1 MVSSYTPNKAIQKP
15 ARGDY
20 VDTWDTPVNAD
31 WDIIDKAFGGTTSL
45 NVTSVSGTVALT
57 ATQYQALILNI
68 TGTLTANVTYQV
80 PSTVGGQWI
89 VKNGT
94 TGAYTLTISSGGA
107 GTSVVVPQGYSTVVV
122 SDGTNITRAD
132 TTPVTAA
139 GSNTQIQ
146 YNASGVL
153 GASSNLTFDGV
164 TVNVVGD
171 VTVGNVTLASPSVSG
186 SGTTITVTAAN
197 NLSAGK
203 TVVLAGWTGGTGTF
217 NGTWTVATATST
229 SFTITSG
236 AVSGSPTGGT
246 VTALGSLNVASTAV
260 LSKTLGV
267 TGAITGSSTITGTAL
282 IPSGSSVPA
291 NGVYLPAANTVGVAT
306 NTTERLRIDSTG
318 AWGLAGANYGTS
330 GQVLTSNGT
339 GTSPTWNSISAGG
352 GTSIASGTLSGT
364 SLSITNIPATYAYIV
379 LQIFGVSF
387 TATATPTL
395 QASTNNG
402 SSYDSTITNYRGIR
416 TTSAGSTAMSQAS
429 MIEAASMASNETFN
443 ITIRIAP
450 YQGGVYAQFT
460 VNMMDTSGSNASLVS
475 GVYKSTSAINALQFA
490 GGTFDAGT
498 YALYGYS

>member
-1 MVSSYTPNKAIQKP
+1 MVSSYTTNKSIEKP
-15 ARGDY
+15 ASGDY
-20 VDTWDTPVNAD
+20 VNTWATPVNAD

-68 TGTLTANVTYQV
+68 TGTLTADVTYQV

-94 TGAYTLTISSGGA
+94 TGSYNLTISSGGA
-107 GTSVVVPQGYSTVVV
+107 GTSLVVPQGYSTVVV

-132 TTPVTAA
+132 TTPVAAA

-153 GASSNLTFDGV
+153 GASSNLTFNGTTLALTGAQTISTTLGV
-164 TVNVVGD
+164 TGA
-171 VTVGNVTLASPSVSG
+171 VTLSS
-186 SGTTITVTAAN
+186 
-197 NLSAGK
+197 
-203 TVVLAGWTGGTGTF
+203 
-217 NGTWTVATATST
+217 
-229 SFTITSG
+229 
-236 AVSGSPTGGT
+236 
-246 VTALGSLNVASTAV
+246 
-260 LSKTLGV
+260 TLGV
-267 TGAITGSSTITGTAL
+267 TGAITGSSAITGTAL
-282 IPSGSSVPA
+282 IPSGASVPA

-330 GQVLTSNGT
+330 GQVLTSNGS
-339 GTSPTWNSISAGG
+339 GAAPTWNSISAGG

-364 SLSITNIPATYAYIV
+364 SLSITNIPSTYAYIV

-402 SSYDSTITNYRGIR
+402 SSYDSTTTNYRGIR

-443 ITIRIAP
+443 ITIRISP